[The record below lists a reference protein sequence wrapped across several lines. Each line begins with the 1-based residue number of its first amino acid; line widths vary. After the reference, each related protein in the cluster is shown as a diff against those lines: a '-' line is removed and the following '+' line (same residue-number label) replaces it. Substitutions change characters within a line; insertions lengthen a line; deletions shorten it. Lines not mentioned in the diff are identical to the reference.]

1 MYKQEETT
9 AELIE
14 SFQPFMDTFGNL
26 IQGGIGIFEVQGDEI
41 RTVYINE
48 GAYAL
53 IFGKRRSSMSL
64 SASIC
69 GISCPRKTMI
79 IYCSLRNR

>member
-1 MYKQEETT
+1 
-9 AELIE
+9 
-14 SFQPFMDTFGNL
+14 MDTFGNL

-53 IFGKRRSSMSL
+53 IFGKKAEQYEPKR
-64 SASIC
+64 IN
-69 GISCPRKTMI
+69 
-79 IYCSLRNR
+79 LRHIVSQKDYDHYTAAYETDDQKKRYYG

>member
-26 IQGGIGIFEVQGDEI
+26 IQGGIGIFEVQGD
-41 RTVYINE
+41 
-48 GAYAL
+48 L
-53 IFGKRRSSMSL
+53 RSGLFILTKVLMH
-64 SASIC
+64 
-69 GISCPRKTMI
+69 
-79 IYCSLRNR
+79 

>member
-26 IQGGIGIFEVQGDEI
+26 IQGGIGIFEVQGD
-41 RTVYINE
+41 
-48 GAYAL
+48 G
-53 IFGKRRSSMSL
+53 FGLFILTKVLMH
-64 SASIC
+64 
-69 GISCPRKTMI
+69 
-79 IYCSLRNR
+79 